1 MGLWQN
7 LNMKKLTVAIF
18 EDDEVNRFIY
28 RNILKSRKDDVEVHV
43 FADPAVGLEKA
54 QITPFDIVLIETHF
68 WGRNFFGIDI
78 LKELKKLSQKGFTAI
93 AITSLLQ
100 EGDVERLTKA
110 GFTMCLEK
118 PLSFEIVE
126 RAFDAI

>member
-1 MGLWQN
+1 
-7 LNMKKLTVAIF
+7 MKKLTVAIF

-28 RNILKSRKDDVEVHV
+28 RNILKSREEIEVHV
-43 FADPAVGLEKA
+43 FGDPEVGLEKA
-54 QITPFDIVLIETHF
+54 QATPFDIVLIESHF
-68 WGRNFFGIDI
+68 WGRNFFGIYI
-78 LKELKKLSQKGFTAI
+78 LNELKKVAPKGFTAI

-100 EGDVERLTKA
+100 EGDMERLTRA

-126 RAFDAI
+126 RAFEAI

>member
-1 MGLWQN
+1 
-7 LNMKKLTVAIF
+7 MKKLTVAIF

-28 RNILKSRKDDVEVHV
+28 RNILKSRKDEVDVHV
-43 FADPAVGLEKA
+43 FADPEKGLEVA
-54 QITPFDIVLIETHF
+54 QTIPFDIVLIESHF
-68 WGRNFFGIDI
+68 WGRNFFGIYI
-78 LKELKKLSQKGFTAI
+78 LNELKKLAPKGFTAI

-100 EGDVERLTKA
+100 EGDVERLTRA